1 MALSNITDNL
11 KAQLQEGG
19 TALKDVLAKSAENVK
34 KVNAD
39 SSKAM
44 ETSSRKFSEAGQKF
58 NDTYESFS
66 SGIDESKNAF
76 MESATGFVDVFKVG
90 V

>member
-1 MALSNITDNL
+1 
-11 KAQLQEGG
+11 
-19 TALKDVLAKSAENVK
+19 
-34 KVNAD
+34 
-39 SSKAM
+39 M

-76 MESATGFVDVFKVG
+76 MESATGFVDVFKNFGGNFKLEQDKQTNKMADVSDEILQNHISQFLK
-90 V
+90 VELVQ